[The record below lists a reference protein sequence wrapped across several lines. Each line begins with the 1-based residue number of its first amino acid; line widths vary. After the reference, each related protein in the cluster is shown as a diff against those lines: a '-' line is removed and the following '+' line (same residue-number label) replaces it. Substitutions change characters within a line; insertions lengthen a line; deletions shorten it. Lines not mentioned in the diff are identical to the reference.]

1 MSASQFGHTSQMAQP
16 LMPDYL
22 IQKVLVPETV
32 LCLVSQ
38 DLERETHDPVVWKTL
53 EDSRA
58 YGAAMFPEK
67 D

>member
-16 LMPDYL
+16 LMPEYF
-22 IQKVLVPETV
+22 IQKVLVPKTD
-32 LCLVSQ
+32 LCLISQ
-38 DLERETHDPVVWKTL
+38 DLERETHNPVVWQTL

-58 YGAAMFPEK
+58 YGASMFPEK

>member
-1 MSASQFGHTSQMAQP
+1 
-16 LMPDYL
+16 MPDYF
-22 IQKVLVPETV
+22 IRRVLVPETA
-32 LCLVSQ
+32 LGLIAQ
-38 DLERETHDPVVWKTL
+38 DLERETHDPVVWQTL